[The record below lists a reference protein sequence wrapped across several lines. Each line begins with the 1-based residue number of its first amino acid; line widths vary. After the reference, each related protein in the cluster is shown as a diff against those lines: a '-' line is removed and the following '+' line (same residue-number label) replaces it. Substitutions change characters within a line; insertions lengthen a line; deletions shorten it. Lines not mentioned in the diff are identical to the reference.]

1 MLERLG
7 VDFFLGIVGLA
18 SEFTPKV
25 CSGHTGPD
33 WKKSM
38 PLVRWSSW
46 VPRVPFVSVTSG
58 VGADFVSSSMIPGV
72 LALRVDLLWVL
83 WDWLWSSHPS
93 SAQDIGPDWKEL
105 VPLVRQ
111 SSTFDFSTETLK
123 YRRA

>member
-25 CSGHTGPD
+25 CSGHWPRLEEIHATGQMEFLG
-33 WKKSM
+33 S
-38 PLVRWSSW
+38 
-46 VPRVPFVSVTSG
+46 RVPFVSVTSG

-72 LALRVDLLWVL
+72 LALGVDLLWLL
-83 WDWLWSSHPS
+83 WVWLWSSHPS

-105 VPLVRQ
+105 VPLGRQ

>member
-25 CSGHTGPD
+25 CSGHWPRLEEIHATGQMEFLG
-33 WKKSM
+33 S
-38 PLVRWSSW
+38 
-46 VPRVPFVSVTSG
+46 RVPFVSVTSG

>member
-1 MLERLG
+1 M
-7 VDFFLGIVGLA
+7 GLA
-18 SEFTPKV
+18 SLFTPKV
-25 CSGHTGPD
+25 SSGHWPRLEEIHATGQMEFLG
-33 WKKSM
+33 SQ
-38 PLVRWSSW
+38 
-46 VPRVPFVSVTSG
+46 VPFVSVTSG

>member
-72 LALRVDLLWVL
+72 LTP
-83 WDWLWSSHPS
+83 WSGS
-93 SAQDIGPDWKEL
+93 SLGVVGLAVEFTPQFCSGHWPRLEGTGATGQAEL
-105 VPLVRQ
+105 
-111 SSTFDFSTETLK
+111 
-123 YRRA
+123 YI